1 MMCQGQQVREQVELA
16 ATREGQRLDR
26 FVAERLAAHSR
37 SEIQHWI
44 QAGDVK
50 VNGRTA
56 KPSQR
61 LQEGD
66 VVHVLLPDVTV
77 QEIRPSDTALC
88 IVYEDADCAVVDKP
102 PGMVVHPATSHRQE
116 TLANALLARYPEMKE
131 MADPASRAVRRP
143 GIVHRLDK
151 DTSGLMVVARHTA
164 AQAALQAQFK
174 QRSVGKGYLA
184 LLYGRLALSEGVI
197 DAPIGRDP
205 RQRKRMAVVANG
217 RSASTRY
224 TVRQFLY
231 TPHGTPE
238 YYTLVEARPAT
249 GRTHQIRVHFAHIG
263 YPIVG
268 DTVYGRHKSHLSCP
282 RQFLHAYRLGFRRPS
297 DGEWMVFES
306 PLPADL
312 QKVLSQLQVVT

>member
-1 MMCQGQQVREQVELA
+1 MREQVELEA
-16 ATREGQRLDR
+16 IREGQRLDR
-26 FVAERLAAHSR
+26 FVAERLTAYSR

-44 QAGDVK
+44 QAGDVT

-61 LQEGD
+61 LREGD
-66 VVHVLLPDVTV
+66 VVHVLLPDVTA
-77 QEIRPSDTALC
+77 QEMRPWDMALC

-102 PGMVVHPATSHRQE
+102 AGMVVHPATSHRQD
-116 TLANALLARYPEMKE
+116 TLVNALLARYPEMKE
-131 MADPASRAVRRP
+131 MVDPESRAGRRP

-151 DTSGLMVVARHTA
+151 DTSGLMVVARHAA
-164 AQAALQAQFK
+164 AQTALQAQFR
-174 QRSVGKGYLA
+174 QRSVEKVYLA
-184 LLYGRLALSEGVI
+184 LLYGHLASPEGAV
-197 DAPIGRDP
+197 DAPMGRDP
-205 RQRKRMAVVANG
+205 RQRKRMAVVAGG
-217 RSASTRY
+217 RRASTRY

-231 TPHGTPE
+231 TPYGTPE
-238 YYTLVEARPAT
+238 YYTLVEAHPVT

-268 DTVYGRHKSHLSCP
+268 DTVYGRRKSRLSCP
-282 RQFLHAYRLGFRRPS
+282 RQFLHAYRLGFRRPI

-312 QKVLSQLQVVT
+312 RKVLSQLQVVT